1 MKTVRKTVSLILC
14 TLIFMALAG
23 CTQQTASG
31 SLPGTDNSVQAVI
44 PSDSAGRLMTPLE
57 DYGLTVENIM
67 WSNLMTYLLNRHSSV
82 QAVRYTDGV
91 KYVEGYFD
99 VDGRVATVFTTVYP
113 DGTME
118 SEGFFD
124 RYIWTPEDDRVVAR
138 AYVEYLEDDEYT
150 ATDNEYAVNYC
161 FMDAEAAVI
170 SATDTEYTLFVHNYF
185 DENIITIDK
194 RTLDIKRVETFFED
208 GESIVTEYI
217 YDEPAEGTQLFD
229 TWKGPKKNV
238 TVIADIYKEDGM
250 VRTEKEFEIAPDWEL
265 LPDSWD
271 EIALYTGE
279 SCTEIYEYPGYA
291 QDYTV
296 YVTNAMG

>member
-1 MKTVRKTVSLILC
+1 
-14 TLIFMALAG
+14 MALAG

-31 SLPGTDNSVQAVI
+31 SLLGTDNSVQAVI

-57 DYGLTVENIM
+57 DYGLTVDNIM

-82 QAVRYTDGV
+82 QAVRYADGV
-91 KYVEGYFD
+91 KYVESYFD

-124 RYIWTPEDDRVVAR
+124 RYIWTLENGRVVAR
-138 AYVEYLEDDEYT
+138 TYVEYLEDDEYT

-161 FMDAEAAVI
+161 FMDAQASVI

-194 RTLDIKRVETFFED
+194 RTLDIKRVDTFFEE
-208 GESIVTEYI
+208 GNQLSHSISMMNRQK
-217 YDEPAEGTQLFD
+217 AH
-229 TWKGPKKNV
+229 
-238 TVIADIYKEDGM
+238 
-250 VRTEKEFEIAPDWEL
+250 
-265 LPDSWD
+265 
-271 EIALYTGE
+271 
-279 SCTEIYEYPGYA
+279 SCLTHGKA
-291 QDYTV
+291 QKR
-296 YVTNAMG
+296 M